1 MRFFISDNTDA
12 FFNLATEQYLLHNF
26 SEDVLFL
33 WRSHNAVVLG
43 KHQNACAEANYE
55 YCKNNDIKIAR
66 RLSGGGTVFH
76 DLGNINFTLIRN
88 LKDGMSKAVDY
99 RYLLEPIRTVLAN
112 LNIETAY
119 SKRDDLLLN
128 ELKISGNAQH
138 IHQKGLRNLHHGT
151 LLYDSDLKKLN
162 TAIRSEGIY
171 EGKSVPSNRSDV
183 TNIREYHDYGVT
195 EDFLKLF
202 GNGLQTYFGASNI
215 PLNSNESIEINHI
228 LMDKFIRESWILGY
242 SPKYLHKR
250 NFNFGGFEYQIEMEV
265 QDGIINRLDIKASL
279 DTALP
284 LNYEKLVGTEL
295 EWDKICTGYTE
306 KDKLW
311 LIKLF

>member
-1 MRFFISDNTDA
+1 MRFFISDNTDV
-12 FFNLATEQYLLHNF
+12 FFNLATEQYLLHHF

-55 YCKNNDIKIAR
+55 FCKNNNIKIAR

-99 RYLLEPIRTVLAN
+99 RYLLEPIRTVLAG
-112 LNIETAY
+112 LNIETTY

-128 ELKISGNAQH
+128 DLKISGNAQH

-151 LLYDSDLKKLN
+151 LLYDSDLKTLN
-162 TAIRSEGIY
+162 TAIRSEGSY

-183 TNIREYHDYGVT
+183 TNIRDYHNYGVT
-195 EDFLKLF
+195 EDFLNLL
-202 GNGLQTYFGASNI
+202 GNGIQSYFGANNI
-215 PLNSNESIEINHI
+215 PLNMNEVTKINEILN
-228 LMDKFIRESWILGY
+228 DKFIRESWILGY
-242 SPKYLHKR
+242 SPRYIHNRK
-250 NFNFGGFEYQIEMEV
+250 FNFRGYEYHLEMEV
-265 QDGIINRLDIKASL
+265 KNGIIERLDIHKSL
-279 DTALP
+279 DTAIE
-284 LNYEKLVGTEL
+284 LNFKKLIGIEL
-295 EWDKICTGYTE
+295 EWEKVTLGYTE
-306 KDKLW
+306 EDKQW

>member
-12 FFNLATEQYLLHNF
+12 YFNLATEQYLLHNS

-55 YCKNNDIKIAR
+55 FCKKNNIRIAR
-66 RLSGGGTVFH
+66 RLSGGGTVYH

-99 RYLLEPIRTVLAN
+99 RYLLEPIRTVLAD
-112 LNIETAY
+112 LNIETTY

-128 ELKISGNAQH
+128 NLKISGNAQH

-162 TAIRSEGIY
+162 TAIRSDGTY
-171 EGKSVPSNRSDV
+171 EGKSVPSNRSEV
-183 TNIREYHDYGVT
+183 TNIREHHNYGET
-195 EDFLKLF
+195 EAFLALLGK
-202 GNGLQTYFGASNI
+202 GMEDYFGASNI
-215 PLNSNESIEINHI
+215 SLKSNEITKINEIIEER
-228 LMDKFIRESWILGY
+228 FIRESWILGY
-242 SPKYLHKR
+242 SPKYIHHRK
-250 NFNFGGFEYQIEMEV
+250 FDYSGYEYQLKMEV
-265 QDGIINRLDIKASL
+265 KDGAIEILEIHSSS
-279 DTALP
+279 DTALK
-284 LNYEKLVGTEL
+284 LNYEKLIGLEL
-295 EWDKICTGYTE
+295 EWEKICLGYTE
-306 KDKLW
+306 EDKQW

>member
-12 FFNLATEQYLLHNF
+12 YFNLAIEQYLLHNF

-55 YCKNNDIKIAR
+55 FCKKNNIKIAR

-88 LKDGMSKAVDY
+88 LTDGMSKAVDY
-99 RYLLEPIRTVLAN
+99 RYLLEPIRTVLAD
-112 LNIETAY
+112 LNIETTY

-128 ELKISGNAQH
+128 DLKISGNAQH

-162 TAIRSEGIY
+162 TAIRSEGTY
-171 EGKSVPSNRSDV
+171 EGKSVPSNRSEV
-183 TNIREYHDYGVT
+183 TNIREHHNYGET
-195 EDFLKLF
+195 EAFLALLGK
-202 GNGLQTYFGASNI
+202 GMKDYFGANDISLYSDEI
-215 PLNSNESIEINHI
+215 TKINEIMEER
-228 LMDKFIRESWILGY
+228 FIRESWILGY
-242 SPKYLHKR
+242 SPKYIHHRKFDYR
-250 NFNFGGFEYQIEMEV
+250 GYEYQLKMEV
-265 QDGIINRLDIKASL
+265 NDAVIEKLDIHASQ
-279 DTALP
+279 DIALQ
-284 LNYEKLVGTEL
+284 LNYKKLIGIEL
-295 EWDKICTGYTE
+295 EWEKICLGYE
-306 KDKLW
+306 EEDKQW

>member
-12 FFNLATEQYLLHNF
+12 FFNLATEQYLLYNF

-43 KHQNACAEANYE
+43 KHQNACAESNYE

-112 LNIETAY
+112 LNIETTY

-138 IHQKGLRNLHHGT
+138 IYQKGLRNLHHGT

-195 EDFLKLF
+195 EDFLKLL

-250 NFNFGGFEYQIEMEV
+250 NFNFRGFEYQIEMEV
-265 QDGIINRLDIKASL
+265 QDGIIKRLDIKASL

-306 KDKLW
+306 NDKLW

>member
-1 MRFFISDNTDA
+1 MRFFISDTTDVY
-12 FFNLATEQYLLHNF
+12 FNLATEQYLLHNF

-55 YCKNNDIKIAR
+55 FCRNNNIKIAR

-99 RYLLEPIRTVLAN
+99 RYLLEPIRTVLAD
-112 LNIETAY
+112 LNIETTY

-128 ELKISGNAQH
+128 DLKISGNAQH

-162 TAIRSEGIY
+162 TAIRSEGTY

-183 TNIREYHDYGVT
+183 TNIREFHDYGVT
-195 EDFLKLF
+195 EDFLNLLGK
-202 GNGLQTYFGASNI
+202 GIQAYFGANYVS
-215 PLNSNESIEINHI
+215 LNTNEVAKINEIV
-228 LMDKFIRESWILGY
+228 KERFIRESWILGY
-242 SPKYLHKR
+242 SPKYVHIRK
-250 NFNFGGFEYQIEMEV
+250 FDFGGYEYKLEMEV
-265 QDGIINRLDIKASL
+265 KNGIIERLNIQPSMDTSL
-279 DTALP
+279 QLD
-284 LNYEKLVGTEL
+284 YEKLIGLDL
-295 EWDKICTGYTE
+295 EWEKVCEGYTDE
-306 KDKLW
+306 DKQW